1 MKTDTKQKFS
11 KTARAKYTYVRKK
24 VETAP
29 TEDVLASADKF
40 MNMYDDAFKE
50 LAK

>member
-11 KTARAKYTYVRKK
+11 NTARAKYTYVRKK

-29 TEDVLASADKF
+29 TEDVLVSADKF
-40 MNMYDDAFKE
+40 MNIYDEAFKE